1 MRISDWSSDVCSSD
15 LLEHRLALF
24 GVGDFNQDAERQCVV
39 NHRLTNVENVHTTLG
54 QNAGNGRSQTRTV
67 TASDVY
73 QDDFAQGA
81 PPQVEKNRILP
92 TFSDHRAPSVL
103 CRSWGCRYTAR
114 QFHGQRDELSE
125 PAHAS
130 QNRQFLSADLP
141 CTAPPSRADCIT
153 HCQP

>member
-67 TASDVY
+67 TASAVY
-73 QDDFAQGA
+73 QDDFAQRSEERRVGKEC
-81 PPQVEKNRILP
+81 VS
-92 TFSDHRAPSVL
+92 T
-103 CRSWGCRYTAR
+103 CRSRWSPD
-114 QFHGQRDELSE
+114 H
-125 PAHAS
+125 
-130 QNRQFLSADLP
+130 
-141 CTAPPSRADCIT
+141 
-153 HCQP
+153 